1 MCISTLRPANY
12 AVSRTKIQAALN
24 STSPASPESQS
35 FSNLNPVF
43 ALNSLILSAYSQKKE
58 RPGGHLPEINKFLQ
72 RPFLAVE
79 TVHHVHVLLVQT
91 DATHSIISEKR
102 LGSLFSF
109 AISDP
114 SVLAKFKF

>member
-1 MCISTLRPANY
+1 MGIPTLRRTADY
-12 AVSRTKIQAALN
+12 AVSRTNVQAALN

-43 ALNSLILSAYSQKKE
+43 ALNSLSSQKE
-58 RPGGHLPEINKFLQ
+58 ARHGDHLPEIDQFLQ

-79 TVHHVHVLLVQT
+79 GVHHVHVLLVKT
-91 DATHSIISEKR
+91 DATHSIISEKW
-102 LGSLFSF
+102 LGSLFSL

-114 SVLAKFKF
+114 SVLRAPKFRF